1 MRPLTQSVI
10 LMMVA
15 VDGLDRSVVR
25 FFIEDM
31 AMRKLHG
38 GN

>member
-15 VDGLDRSVVR
+15 VDGLERSVVR
-25 FFIEDM
+25 FVIADM
-31 AMRKLHG
+31 VR
-38 GN
+38 